1 MPPAPTTIRCP
12 NCKSPIQA
20 SIEQLLDVGRDPGA
34 KARLLSG
41 SLNRVRCPVCGFDGQ
56 VGSPL
61 VYHDPDKELLL
72 TYVPVELALP
82 QAEQERVI
90 GALINQAIQALPAER
105 RKAYLFQPQPT
116 LSLTSLVE
124 RVLSG
129 DGITRE
135 ELESQRARLRL
146 LEDLLRAEPDRIQPF
161 VTEHD
166 AQLDEAFFQLATLAL
181 EGTPEGEAR
190 EAALTRLDA
199 ALSLSSTG
207 LRLKARQDEVRAA
220 VESLRQAG
228 EGLTRERLLGLFV
241 EAPNADRVDALA
253 SLTRPALD
261 YAFFQILSQRI
272 DAASGEEKTRLAELR
287 TRLLEVTQKIDQVQQ
302 TRLEQSAA
310 VLQTLLEAKDL
321 DQALRQVSPLIDDL
335 FLGLLR
341 GNLQAA
347 RERGDARTRD
357 RLEEIDRRIQA
368 LIRESLPPGM
378 RLAQKILETPDE
390 GEAEK
395 LLDSSTEVIDEDFLS
410 ALLGTA
416 DRMEQ
421 SGDPASAERLRRLY
435 RRALRTSMKNKLA
448 KEGSS

>member
-20 SIEQLLDVGRDPGA
+20 PIEQLLDVGRDPGA

-41 SLNRVRCPVCGFDGQ
+41 SLNRVRCPVCGFNGQ

-72 TYVPVELALP
+72 TFVPVELGLP

-90 GALINQAIQALPAER
+90 GALINQAIQGLPAER

-116 LSLTSLVE
+116 LTLASLVE
-124 RVLSG
+124 RVLG
-129 DGITRE
+129 ADGITHE
-135 ELESQRARLRL
+135 DLESQRGRLRL
-146 LEDLLRAEPDRIQPF
+146 LEDLLRTEPDRVQAF
-161 VTEHD
+161 VAEHD
-166 AQLDEAFFQLATLAL
+166 GELDEPFFQLATLAL
-181 EGTPEGEAR
+181 DGTPEGEAR
-190 EAALTRLDA
+190 EAALARLDA
-199 ALSLSSTG
+199 ALEGSSTG
-207 LRLKARQDEVRAA
+207 KRLKARQDEVRAA

-228 EGLTRERLLGLFV
+228 EGLTREKLLALFL

-261 YAFFQILSQRI
+261 YAFFQILSERI
-272 DAASGEEKTRLAELR
+272 EAAAGEDKARLTGLR

-302 TRLEQSAA
+302 ARVEQSAA
-310 VLQTLLEAKDL
+310 VLQALLEAQDL
-321 DQALRQVSPLIDDL
+321 DPALRQVAPYIDEL

-347 RERGDARTRD
+347 RERGDGRTSE
-357 RLEEIDRRIQA
+357 RLEEIDRRVQA
-368 LIRESLPPGM
+368 LIRESLPAGM
-378 RLAQKILETPDE
+378 RLAQQILESKD
-390 GEAEK
+390 EAEAER
-395 LLDSSTEVIDEDFLS
+395 LIDASLESLDEDFLG

-416 DRMEQ
+416 DRLEQ
-421 SGDPASAERLRRLY
+421 SGESASAEKLRRLH
-435 RRALRTSMKNKLA
+435 RRALRASMKKKLA
-448 KEGSS
+448 P